1 MRVFVTGAGGF
12 LGPHLI
18 AELLRRGHEVAGS
31 YLDKRPELENVELY
45 EADLL
50 NRPALDRVIATARP
64 DAVAHLAGLSHVGES
79 WRRIAAYFD
88 ANVLGTEN
96 LLAAAAGRP
105 VLLASSSEVYGM
117 VPDAEQPIRENRR
130 LAPQTPYALTKAAAE
145 RITLAAGGWVARTF
159 NLIGP
164 GQAQN
169 FALPAFAEQ
178 LRAIVRDGADPV
190 LRVGNLEAR
199 RDFVPV
205 EDGARGY
212 AAILERGARG
222 EVYNVA
228 TGHAWSIRQA
238 LDCLLSAAGAEVR
251 IEQDPSRVRPVDIPL
266 LQGDNTRLRGLGWSV
281 QGDLASAVQ
290 SLWRAV
296 DR

>member
-1 MRVFVTGAGGF
+1 MRIFVTGAGGF

-18 AELLRRGHEVAGS
+18 SELIRRGHQVAGS
-31 YLDKRPELENVELY
+31 YLDKRPELDGVELY

-50 NRPALDRVIATARP
+50 DRPALSRVVAAARP

-79 WRRIAAYFD
+79 WQRIAAYFD

-96 LLAAAAGRP
+96 VLAAAAGRP
-105 VLLASSSEVYGM
+105 MLLASSSEVYGM
-117 VPDAEQPIRENRR
+117 VPEAEQPIAESRR
-130 LAPQTPYALTKAAAE
+130 VAPQTPYALTKAAAE

-164 GQAQN
+164 GQARN

-178 LRAIVRDGADPV
+178 LRAIVREGAEPV
-190 LRVGNLEAR
+190 LRVGNLGAQ

-212 AAILERGARG
+212 ATILERGVRG

-238 LDCLLSAAGAEVR
+238 LDCLLDAAGAKVR
-251 IEQDPSRVRPVDIPL
+251 IEEDPSRVRPVDIPL
-266 LQGDNTRLRGLGWSV
+266 LRGDNARLRGLGWALEGTLS
-281 QGDLASAVQ
+281 SAVQ

-296 DR
+296 NS